1 MSKKMAKLLSMFLAL
16 LLILTSAAG
25 CGKKNVPD
33 ENATGNTGA
42 NGAAAGEAAA
52 DKTADNAADDAPAA
66 GGEEQLTLTFWHT
79 YGDGEAAQFE
89 NIVLP
94 MWEQVHP
101 NVKIEAVRQDSS
113 QYHQMIVTAFGTGQA
128 PDVARI
134 DIVNT
139 ASYAKQ
145 GGLVDLNSF
154 DDFNASKES
163 FLEGPLS
170 TNLYKG
176 SYYGLPLDTNC
187 KKSKTEDRSQ

>member
-1 MSKKMAKLLSMFLAL
+1 MKHIEIQGGSKMSKKMAKLLSMFLAL

-52 DKTADNAADDAPAA
+52 DK
-66 GGEEQLTLTFWHT
+66 
-79 YGDGEAAQFE
+79 
-89 NIVLP
+89 
-94 MWEQVHP
+94 
-101 NVKIEAVRQDSS
+101 RQTM
-113 QYHQMIVTAFGTGQA
+113 QRTMVTAFGTGQA

-134 DIVNT
+134 DIGNT

-145 GGLVDLNSF
+145 GGLGDLNSF

>member
-1 MSKKMAKLLSMFLAL
+1 MKHIEIGSKMSKKMAKLLSMFLAL

-66 GGEEQLTLTFWHT
+66 
-79 YGDGEAAQFE
+79 
-89 NIVLP
+89 
-94 MWEQVHP
+94 
-101 NVKIEAVRQDSS
+101 
-113 QYHQMIVTAFGTGQA
+113 
-128 PDVARI
+128 ARI